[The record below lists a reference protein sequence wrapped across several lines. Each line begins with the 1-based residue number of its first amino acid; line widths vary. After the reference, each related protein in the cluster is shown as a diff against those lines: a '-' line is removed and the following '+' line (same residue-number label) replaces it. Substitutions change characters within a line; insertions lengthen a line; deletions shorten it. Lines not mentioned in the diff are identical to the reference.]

1 MGFLSWLSTPFRW
14 MVTGVRW
21 LFGVGQKATKWP
33 RWVHRL
39 IRYSIILLVTVL
51 LCAFSTYFVERHV
64 VWTRHRWIQE
74 YWLGLLF
81 LATCFLVQM
90 LVHLIYILRI
100 RPESE
105 FPDIDQAW
113 QIGME
118 ALEANGINIFE
129 VPVFLVAGLTERE
142 DGPFRT
148 GAGLP
153 DLTTELSRRSSPLRF
168 FGDEQGVLISC
179 PGISAISAQAK
190 LRPAGTDAS
199 GAAEGAGEI
208 NPNQTQRPGAMSSA
222 DIGHTFV
229 PGGQSSSSGG
239 DGGTAPPAV
248 LSPEQLTLSAKR
260 LAYFSRLLR
269 IYRDPRCPI
278 NGLLC
283 CLPFAWCHKRAI
295 DCQAAVRQ
303 DIALW
308 HRELSMVFPVSCL
321 LTGLEL
327 LTGVSDFL
335 RRGAKVDSRFGPG
348 MRAGSR
354 FPVGTAVDQASAQWV
369 AESSVEW
376 FRSWV
381 YHAFAQDV
389 DSRSNPRLYRLL
401 CEFDE
406 RQDAMGDVLR
416 RSFGEFRTSEPI
428 RLVGCYYSGHDA
440 TTGRMMFVKEVVQ
453 KLKGHQNDVTWSPE
467 RVRSDRNQ
475 RAWAGGMT
483 VAALGLAGVNV
494 WLIWQMWQ

>member
-1 MGFLSWLSTPFRW
+1 MGFLSWLTTPLRW
-14 MVTGVRW
+14 MVTGIRW

-39 IRYSIILLVTVL
+39 IRYAFLLLITVL
-51 LCAFSTYFVERHV
+51 LCWFSTYFVERHV
-64 VWTRHRWIQE
+64 VWTSHRWIQE

-81 LATCFLVQM
+81 LATCFLIQM

-113 QIGME
+113 RIGME
-118 ALEANGINIFE
+118 VLEANGIDIYE
-129 VPVFLVAGLTERE
+129 VPLFLVVGLTERE

-153 DLTTELSRRSSPLRF
+153 DLATELSRRSSPLRF
-168 FGDEQGVLISC
+168 FGDDQGVLISC
-179 PGISAISAQAK
+179 PGISAVSAQAK
-190 LRPAGTDAS
+190 LRPAGPEAGG
-199 GAAEGAGEI
+199 GAEAAGEV
-208 NPNQTQRPGAMSSA
+208 NPEQTQRPSAASSG
-222 DIGHTFV
+222 DIGHTYV
-229 PGGQSSSSGG
+229 PGGQTAGSASSS
-239 DGGTAPPAV
+239 PPAA
-248 LSPEQLTLSAKR
+248 LPPEQLTLSGKR
-260 LAYFSRLLR
+260 LAYFSRLLK

-283 CLPFAWCHKRAI
+283 CIPFAWCHKRAA
-295 DCQAAVRQ
+295 DSQAAVRQ

-308 HRELSMVFPVSCL
+308 HRELNMVFPVSCL
-321 LTGLEL
+321 LTGIES

-335 RRGAKVDSRFGPG
+335 RRGAKVDKRFGPG

-354 FPVGTAVDQASAQWV
+354 FPVGSAVDRESARWV

-376 FRSWV
+376 FRSWI

-389 DSRSNPRLYRLL
+389 DSRSNPRLYRML

-406 RQDAMGDVLR
+406 CQDAMCDVLR

-428 RLVGCYYSGHDA
+428 RLVGCYYAGHDA
-440 TTGRMMFVKEVVQ
+440 TTGRLMFVKEVVQ
-453 KLKGHQNDVTWSPE
+453 KLKSHQNDVSWSPE
-467 RVRSDRNQ
+467 RVRGDRNQ
-475 RAWAGGMT
+475 RAWAGGAT
-483 VAALGLAGVNV
+483 LAALGLGAVNL
-494 WLIWQMWQ
+494 WLIWQMWP